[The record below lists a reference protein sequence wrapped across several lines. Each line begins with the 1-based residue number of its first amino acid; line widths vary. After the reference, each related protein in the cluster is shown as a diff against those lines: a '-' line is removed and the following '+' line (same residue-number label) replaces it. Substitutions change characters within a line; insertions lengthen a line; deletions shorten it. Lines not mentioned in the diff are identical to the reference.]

1 MELLFRWKKLSD
13 IVSENVNALEK
24 LSLLL
29 SKKVWII
36 QKKAFV
42 VALRKVE
49 DCLPKISEGA
59 VSKNRNKAMRIQ
71 NCSL

>member
-29 SKKVWII
+29 PKKVWII

-42 VALRKVE
+42 VVLHKVE
-49 DCLPKISEGA
+49 DCLSSSSEGA
-59 VSKNRNKAMRIQ
+59 VSKNRNKAMRI
-71 NCSL
+71 SEL